1 MTVVNSWT
9 ATLRDLPALDLKSNN
24 SPVMRILFAD
34 DQKDIRLLTKVQLEK
49 AGHNVVAVANG
60 EAALRSLREDAP
72 FDLVLLDEEM
82 PGMSGTEVLRAIR
95 AAEKVSGHIVVIA
108 LTGYNTEEDEE
119 RLLNS
124 GFDSVIGKPFR
135 METLGAVLRAS
146 APKAQPSVP
155 TVTPADPL
163 TRLGGDE
170 QLLQRVARTFLRGL
184 QPRLAKI
191 RRALQQKKGD
201 DLASLA
207 HALKGTLS
215 IFGAD
220 KAAELC
226 EELQEHAKSGHFAG
240 AERTLAALRDAISQ
254 LEPDLRN
261 YVGENQGARKHSKS
275 NRRKPESKRKTP

>member
-1 MTVVNSWT
+1 
-9 ATLRDLPALDLKSNN
+9 
-24 SPVMRILFAD
+24 MRILFAD

-60 EAALRSLREDAP
+60 EAALRALREDAP

-95 AAEKVSGHIVVIA
+95 AGEKTDRRLVAIA

-119 RLLNS
+119 RLLKS

-135 METLGAVLRAS
+135 METLEAILRAS
-146 APKAQPSVP
+146 GPKTQPSAP
-155 TVTPADPL
+155 TVTPTDPL

-170 QLLQRVARTFLRGL
+170 QLLQRVARTFLRDL
-184 QPRLAKI
+184 PPRLTKI
-191 RRALQQKKGD
+191 RKTIQQKRGD

-220 KAAELC
+220 KATELC
-226 EELQEHAKSGHFAG
+226 KELQEHAKSDDFAG
-240 AERTLAALRDAISQ
+240 AERTFVALRDAISQ
-254 LEPDLRN
+254 LEPDLKS
-261 YVGENQGARKHSKS
+261 YVEGDQGTRKHSKS
-275 NRRKPESKRKTP
+275 NRRNPESKRKTP